1 MQTDFSGWSKALPE
15 TGLNKISHLD
25 SERCNVSSIS
35 SQKGNRRSH
44 SMVYWLL
51 NIRTEK

>member
-25 SERCNVSSIS
+25 SEDVMFPQYPHKKATGDLI
-35 SQKGNRRSH
+35 Q
-44 SMVYWLL
+44 WF
-51 NIRTEK
+51 TDF

>member
-1 MQTDFSGWSKALPE
+1 MQIDFSGWSKALPE

-35 SQKGNRRSH
+35 SQKGNRSH

-51 NIRTEK
+51 KIRTGK